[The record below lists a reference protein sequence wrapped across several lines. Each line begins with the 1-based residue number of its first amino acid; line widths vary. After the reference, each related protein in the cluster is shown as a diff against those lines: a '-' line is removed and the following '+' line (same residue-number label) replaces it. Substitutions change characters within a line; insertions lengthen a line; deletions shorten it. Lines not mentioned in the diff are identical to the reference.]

1 MKNTNYEIIGRL
13 IAVDAAQVAS
23 GTLSATIPSDG
34 RFESYPVQLRPDEED
49 VRIDL
54 ICPLRMCSG
63 VEVARCRTLAQQTNA
78 QLRRSGMRFEA
89 QEDGGRLLLRASLWT
104 HGLTADEGAFELC
117 QRLGDMAETMARFEV
132 NYLRLLFLPDPQDGP
147 VAQEKPIPENEP
159 EDAMSQADVPPA
171 DEEALIALEERW
183 PQDDPVPQDDP
194 DTDQLM
200 LPLE

>member
-1 MKNTNYEIIGRL
+1 MKNINYQIIGRL

-23 GTLSATIPSDG
+23 GTLSATIPSEG

-54 ICPLRMCSG
+54 ICPLRMCSV
-63 VEVARCRTLAQQTNA
+63 VEVARCRALAQQKNV
-78 QLRRSGMRFEA
+78 QLRRSGMRFEV
-89 QEDGGRLLLRASLWT
+89 QEDGGHLLLRTSLWT
-104 HGLTADEGAFELC
+104 HGLTADEGSFELC
-117 QRLGDMAETMARFEV
+117 QRLGDMAETMARFEE
-132 NYLRLLFLPDPQDGP
+132 NYLRLLFLPDPQGDLLP
-147 VAQEKPIPENEP
+147 QYDPIPEDEP
-159 EDAMSQADVPPA
+159 EDATSQADVLPA

-183 PQDDPVPQDDP
+183 PQEDPVSQNAP